1 MATRK
6 KRDEIQSVGQALQ
19 DLLQTYRLK
28 DRFDEKSVL
37 ASWER
42 LVGKPIAKRTKRIW
56 LKNSVL
62 FVEFD
67 SPTIKSD
74 FSFHKTKVIEVFQKE
89 FGKESVREI
98 IIM

>member
-1 MATRK
+1 MKT
-6 KRDEIQSVGQALQ
+6 VGEALQ
-19 DLLQTYRLK
+19 DLLHTYRIK

-42 LVGKPIAKRTKRIW
+42 LVGKPIAKRTKKLW
-56 LKNSVL
+56 LRNSVL

-74 FSFHKTKVIEVFQKE
+74 FSFHKTKVIEIFQKE
-89 FGKESVREI
+89 FGAGAVKEIV
-98 IIM
+98 IM

>member
-1 MATRK
+1 MKT
-6 KRDEIQSVGQALQ
+6 VGQALQ

-42 LVGKPIAKRTKRIW
+42 LVGKPIAKRTKKLW
-56 LKNSVL
+56 LRNAVL

-74 FSFHKTKVIEVFQKE
+74 FSFHKSKVMEVFHKE
-89 FGKESVREI
+89 FGKDSVKEI
-98 IIM
+98 VIM

>member
-1 MATRK
+1 MSK
-6 KRDEIQSVGQALQ
+6 KRDIHTVGEALQ
-19 DLLQTYRLK
+19 NLLHTYRLK

-42 LVGKPIAKRTKRIW
+42 LVGKPIAKRTKKLW
-56 LKNSVL
+56 LRNSVL

-89 FGKESVREI
+89 FGKESVKEI
-98 IIM
+98 VLL

>member
-1 MATRK
+1 MKT
-6 KRDEIQSVGQALQ
+6 VGEALQ
-19 DLLQTYRLK
+19 DLLHTYRIK

-42 LVGKPIAKRTKRIW
+42 LVGKPIAKRTKKLW
-56 LKNSVL
+56 LRNSVL

-89 FGKESVREI
+89 FGKESVKEI
-98 IIM
+98 VIM

>member
-1 MATRK
+1 MSK
-6 KRDEIQSVGQALQ
+6 KGEMKTVGEALQ

-42 LVGKPIAKRTKRIW
+42 LVGKPIAKRTKKVW
-56 LKNSVL
+56 LRNSVL

-89 FGKESVREI
+89 FGKEAVKEI
-98 IIM
+98 VIM

>member
-1 MATRK
+1 MS
-6 KRDEIQSVGQALQ
+6 KRGDTKTVGQAVQ
-19 DLLQTYRLK
+19 DLLHTYRIK

-42 LVGKPIAKRTKRIW
+42 IVGKLIAKRTKRLW
-56 LKNSVL
+56 LRNSVL
-62 FVEFD
+62 FIEFD

-89 FGKESVREI
+89 FGKDAVKEI
-98 IIM
+98 VIM